1 MADKPERDEVTG
13 HETTGHV
20 WDDDLKELNKP
31 LPKWWVYVFYVT
43 IIWSIGYWILFP
55 AWPLIS
61 GYTEGLIG
69 YSQRETVRQE
79 IQEARAAQS
88 EFREAIK
95 TAELSEIR
103 SDPELLRFSMA
114 GGEAAFG
121 DNCAPCHG
129 RGAQGF
135 TGYPNLN
142 DDSWIWGGELGD
154 IQQTIRYGI
163 RADHPQTRVS
173 QMPRFG
179 IDGILN
185 DEQINDAAEYVRSL
199 GGLEHDGAAAARGEE
214 IYAQQCGFCHGAQGK
229 GMQQMGAPNLTD
241 AIWLYGS
248 SKDAIVTSIRTGRG
262 GMMPQFVGRL
272 DDVTIKQLAVYVHT
286 LGGGQ

>member
-1 MADKPERDEVTG
+1 MADKPERDDVTG

-43 IIWSIGYWILFP
+43 IIWSIGYWILYP
-55 AWPLIS
+55 SWPLIS
-61 GYTEGLIG
+61 SHTEGLLG
-69 YSQRETVRQE
+69 YSQRAEVRSE

-88 EFREAIK
+88 EFTEQIE

-103 SDPELLRFSMA
+103 EDPQLLRFAMA

-142 DDSWIWGGELGD
+142 DDSWIWGGKLGD
-154 IQQTIRYGI
+154 IHQSIRYGI
-163 RADHPQTRVS
+163 RSDHPQTRVS

-179 IDGILN
+179 LDGILD
-185 DEQINDAAEYVRSL
+185 DEQIDDAAEYVRSL
-199 GGLEHDGAAAARGEE
+199 GGLEHDEAAAERGAE
-214 IYAQQCGFCHGAQGK
+214 IYAQQCGFCHGANGE
-229 GMQQMGAPNLTD
+229 GMTQLGAPNLTD

-248 SKDAIVTSIRTGRG
+248 SKDDILTSIRTGRG
-262 GMMPQFVGRL
+262 GVMPQFVGRL

>member
-1 MADKPERDEVTG
+1 MADKPERDDVTG

-43 IIWSIGYWILFP
+43 IIWSIGYWILYP
-55 AWPLIS
+55 SWPLIS
-61 GYTEGLIG
+61 SHTEGLLG
-69 YSQRETVRQE
+69 YSQRAEVRSE
-79 IQEARAAQS
+79 IQEAQAAQS
-88 EFREAIK
+88 QFTEQIEA
-95 TAELSEIR
+95 AELTEIR
-103 SDPELLRFSMA
+103 SDPELLRFAMA

-129 RGAQGF
+129 RGAQGGI
-135 TGYPNLN
+135 GYPNLN
-142 DDSWIWGGELGD
+142 DDSWIWGGKLDD
-154 IQQTIRYGI
+154 IQHAIRYGI
-163 RADHPQTRVS
+163 RSDHPEARVS

-179 IDGILN
+179 LDGILD
-185 DEQINDAAEYVRSL
+185 DEQIDDAAEYVRSL
-199 GGLEHDGAAAARGEE
+199 GGLAHDEAAAERGAE
-214 IYAQQCGFCHGAQGK
+214 IYAQQCGFCHGANGE
-229 GMQQMGAPNLTD
+229 GMTQLGAPNLTD

-248 SKDAIVTSIRTGRG
+248 SKDDILTSIRTGRG
-262 GMMPQFVGRL
+262 GVMPQFVGRL

>member
-1 MADKPERDEVTG
+1 MADKPERDDVTG
-13 HETTGHV
+13 FNTTGHV

-43 IIWSIGYWILFP
+43 IIWSVGYWILYP
-55 AWPLIS
+55 SWPLIS
-61 GYTEGLIG
+61 SHTEGLLG
-69 YSQRETVRQE
+69 YSQRAEVRSE

-88 EFREAIK
+88 QFTEQIEAM
-95 TAELSEIR
+95 ELGEIR
-103 SDPELLRFSMA
+103 GDPELLRFAMA

-129 RGAQGF
+129 SGGQGF

-142 DDSWIWGGELGD
+142 DDAWIWGGTLDD
-154 IQQTIRYGI
+154 IHETIRYGI
-163 RADHPQTRVS
+163 RADHPQTRIS

-179 IDGILN
+179 LDGILN
-185 DEQINDAAEYVRSL
+185 DEQINDAAEYVRAL
-199 GGLEHDGAAAARGEE
+199 GGLDHDDAAAERGAE
-214 IYAQQCGFCHGAQGK
+214 IYAQQCGFCHGQNGE
-229 GMQQMGAPNLTD
+229 GMTDLGAPNLTD

-248 SKDAIVTSIRTGRG
+248 SKDAIVTSIQTGRG

-272 DDVTIKQLAVYVHT
+272 DDATIKKLAVYVHT
-286 LGGGQ
+286 WGGGQ

>member
-1 MADKPERDEVTG
+1 MADKPERDDVTG

-43 IIWSIGYWILFP
+43 IIWSIGYWILYP
-55 AWPLIS
+55 SWPLIS
-61 GYTEGLIG
+61 SHTEGLLG
-69 YSQRETVRQE
+69 YSQRAEVRSE
-79 IQEARAAQS
+79 IQEAQAAQS
-88 EFREAIK
+88 QFTEQIEA
-95 TAELSEIR
+95 AELTEIR
-103 SDPELLRFSMA
+103 SDPELLRFAMA

-129 RGAQGF
+129 RGAQGGI
-135 TGYPNLN
+135 GYPNLN
-142 DDSWIWGGELGD
+142 DDSWIWGGKLDD
-154 IQQTIRYGI
+154 IQHAIRYGI
-163 RADHPQTRVS
+163 RSDHPEARVS

-179 IDGILN
+179 LDGIL
-185 DEQINDAAEYVRSL
+185 DDAQIDDAAEYVRSL
-199 GGLEHDGAAAARGEE
+199 GDLAHDEAAAERGAE
-214 IYAQQCGFCHGAQGK
+214 IYAQQCGFCHGANGE
-229 GMQQMGAPNLTD
+229 GMTQLGAPNLTD

-248 SKDAIVTSIRTGRG
+248 SKDDILTSIRTGRG
-262 GMMPQFVGRL
+262 GVMPQFVGRL

>member
-1 MADKPERDEVTG
+1 MADKPERDDVTG
-13 HETTGHV
+13 FDTTGHV

-43 IIWSIGYWILFP
+43 IVWSIGYWILYP
-55 AWPLIS
+55 SWPLIS
-61 GYTEGLIG
+61 SHTEGLLG
-69 YSQRETVRQE
+69 YSQRAEVRSE

-88 EFREAIK
+88 QFTEQIEAMD
-95 TAELSEIR
+95 LGEIR
-103 SDPELLRFSMA
+103 GDPELLRFAMA

-129 RGAQGF
+129 SGGQGF

-142 DDSWIWGGELGD
+142 DDAWIWGGTLDD
-154 IQQTIRYGI
+154 IHETIRYGI
-163 RADHPQTRVS
+163 RADHPQTRIS

-179 IDGILN
+179 LDGILN
-185 DEQINDAAEYVRSL
+185 DEQINDAAEYVRAL
-199 GGLEHDGAAAARGEE
+199 GGLDHDNAAAERGAE
-214 IYAQQCGFCHGAQGK
+214 IYAQQCGFCHGQNGE
-229 GMQQMGAPNLTD
+229 GMTDLGAPNLTD

-248 SKDAIVTSIRTGRG
+248 SKDAIVTSIQTGRG

-272 DDVTIKQLAVYVHT
+272 DDATIKKLAVYVHT
-286 LGGGQ
+286 WGGGQ

>member
-179 IDGILN
+179 IDGILD

>member
-179 IDGILN
+179 IDGILD

-199 GGLEHDGAAAARGEE
+199 GGLEHDDAAAARGEE

>member
-1 MADKPERDEVTG
+1 MADKPERDDVTG
-13 HETTGHV
+13 FDTTGHV

-43 IIWSIGYWILFP
+43 IIWSIGYWILYP

-61 GYTEGLIG
+61 SHTEGLLG
-69 YSQRETVRQE
+69 YSQRAEVRSE

-88 EFREAIK
+88 KFTEQIE
-95 TAELSEIR
+95 TAELSEVR
-103 SDPELLRFSMA
+103 SDPELLRFAMA

-129 RGAQGF
+129 SGGQGF

-142 DDSWIWGGELGD
+142 DDSWIWGGTLED

-163 RADHPQTRVS
+163 RADHPDTRAS

-185 DEQINDAAEYVRSL
+185 DEQIDDAAAYVRSL
-199 GGLEHDGAAAARGEE
+199 GGLEHDEAAAERGGE
-214 IYAQQCGFCHGAQGK
+214 IYAQQCAFCHGENGK
-229 GMQQMGAPNLTD
+229 GMQDLGAPNLTD

-262 GMMPQFVGRL
+262 GMMPNFVGRL

>member
-1 MADKPERDEVTG
+1 MADKPERDDVTG
-13 HETTGHV
+13 FNTTGHV

-43 IIWSIGYWILFP
+43 IIWSVGYWILYP

-61 GYTEGLIG
+61 SHTEGLLG
-69 YSQRETVRQE
+69 YSQRAEVRSE

-88 EFREAIK
+88 QFTEQIEAM
-95 TAELSEIR
+95 ELGEIR
-103 SDPELLRFSMA
+103 GDPELLRFAMA

-129 RGAQGF
+129 SGGQGF

-142 DDSWIWGGELGD
+142 DDAWIWGGTLDD
-154 IQQTIRYGI
+154 IHETIRYGI
-163 RADHPQTRVS
+163 RADHPQTRIS

-179 IDGILN
+179 LDGILN
-185 DEQINDAAEYVRSL
+185 DEQINDAAEYVRAL
-199 GGLEHDGAAAARGEE
+199 GGLDHDDAAAERGAE
-214 IYAQQCGFCHGAQGK
+214 IYAQQCGFCHGQNGE
-229 GMQQMGAPNLTD
+229 GMTDLGAPNLTD

-248 SKDAIVTSIRTGRG
+248 SKDAIVTSIQTGRG

-272 DDVTIKQLAVYVHT
+272 DDATIKKLAVYVHT
-286 LGGGQ
+286 WGGGQ

>member
-13 HETTGHV
+13 FDTTGHV

-43 IIWSIGYWILFP
+43 IIWSIGYWILYP

-61 GYTEGLIG
+61 SHTEGLLG
-69 YSQRETVRQE
+69 YSQRAEVRSE
-79 IQEARAAQS
+79 IQEARAAQGKFT
-88 EFREAIK
+88 EQIE
-95 TAELSEIR
+95 TAGLSAVR
-103 SDPELLRFSMA
+103 SDPELLRFAMA

-129 RGAQGF
+129 SGGQGF

-142 DDSWIWGGELGD
+142 DDSWIWGGTLED
-154 IQQTIRYGI
+154 IQRTIRYGI
-163 RADHPQTRVS
+163 RADHPDTRVS

-185 DEQINDAAEYVRSL
+185 EEQINDAAAYVRSL
-199 GGLEHDGAAAARGEE
+199 GGLEHDEAAAERGGE
-214 IYAQQCGFCHGAQGK
+214 IYAQQCAFCHGENGE
-229 GMQQMGAPNLTD
+229 GMTQLGAPNLTD

-248 SKDAIVTSIRTGRG
+248 TKDAIVTSIRTGRG
-262 GMMPQFVGRL
+262 GMMPNFVGRL

>member
-199 GGLEHDGAAAARGEE
+199 GGLEHDDAAAARGEE

>member
-1 MADKPERDEVTG
+1 MADKPERDDVTG
-13 HETTGHV
+13 FNTTGHV

-43 IIWSIGYWILFP
+43 IIWSVGYWILYP

-61 GYTEGLIG
+61 SHTEGLLG
-69 YSQRETVRQE
+69 YSQRAEVRSE

-88 EFREAIK
+88 QFTEQIEAM
-95 TAELSEIR
+95 ELGEIR
-103 SDPELLRFSMA
+103 GDPELLRFAMA

-129 RGAQGF
+129 SGGQGF

-142 DDSWIWGGELGD
+142 DDAWIWGGTLDD
-154 IQQTIRYGI
+154 IHETIRYGI
-163 RADHPQTRVS
+163 RADHPQTRIS

-179 IDGILN
+179 LDGILN
-185 DEQINDAAEYVRSL
+185 DEQINDAAEYVRAL
-199 GGLEHDGAAAARGEE
+199 GGLDHDYAAAERGAE
-214 IYAQQCGFCHGAQGK
+214 IYAQQCGFCHGQNGE
-229 GMQQMGAPNLTD
+229 GMTDLGAPNLTD

-248 SKDAIVTSIRTGRG
+248 SKDAIVTSIQTGRG

-272 DDVTIKQLAVYVHT
+272 DDATIKKLAVYVHT
-286 LGGGQ
+286 WGGGQ

>member
-1 MADKPERDEVTG
+1 MADKPERDDVTG
-13 HETTGHV
+13 FDTTGHV

-43 IIWSIGYWILFP
+43 IVWSVGYWVLYP

-61 GYTEGLIG
+61 SHTEGLLG
-69 YSQRETVRQE
+69 YSQRAELRGE

-88 EFREAIK
+88 RFTEQIEAM
-95 TAELSEIR
+95 ELGEIR
-103 SDPELLRFSMA
+103 ADSELLRFAMA

-129 RGAQGF
+129 SGGQGF

-142 DDSWIWGGELGD
+142 DDAWIWGGTLED
-154 IQQTIRYGI
+154 IHETIRYGI
-163 RADHPQTRVS
+163 RADHPETRVS

-179 IDGILN
+179 LDGILN
-185 DEQINDAAEYVRSL
+185 EEQIDDAAEYVRAL
-199 GGLEHDGAAAARGEE
+199 GGLDHDDAAAERGAE
-214 IYAQQCGFCHGAQGK
+214 IYAQQCGFCHGQNGE
-229 GMQQMGAPNLTD
+229 GMTDLGAPNLTD

-248 SKDAIVTSIRTGRG
+248 SKDAIVTSIQTGRG
-262 GMMPQFVGRL
+262 GVMPQFVGRL
-272 DDVTIKQLAVYVHT
+272 DDATIKKLAVYVHT
-286 LGGGQ
+286 WGGGQ

>member
-1 MADKPERDEVTG
+1 MADKPERDDVTG
-13 HETTGHV
+13 FNTTGHV

-43 IIWSIGYWILFP
+43 IIWSVGYWILYP

-61 GYTEGLIG
+61 SHTEGLLG
-69 YSQRETVRQE
+69 YSQRAEVRSE

-88 EFREAIK
+88 QFTEQIEAM
-95 TAELSEIR
+95 ELGEIR
-103 SDPELLRFSMA
+103 GDPELLRFAMA

-129 RGAQGF
+129 SGGQGF

-142 DDSWIWGGELGD
+142 DDAWIWGGTLDD
-154 IQQTIRYGI
+154 IHETIRYGI
-163 RADHPQTRVS
+163 RADHPQTRIS

-179 IDGILN
+179 LDGILN
-185 DEQINDAAEYVRSL
+185 DEQINDAAEYVRAL
-199 GGLEHDGAAAARGEE
+199 GGLDHDDAAADRGAE
-214 IYAQQCGFCHGAQGK
+214 IYAQQCGFCHGQNGE
-229 GMQQMGAPNLTD
+229 GMTDLGAPNLTD

-248 SKDAIVTSIRTGRG
+248 SKDAIVTSIQTGRG

-272 DDVTIKQLAVYVHT
+272 DDATIKKLAVYVHT
-286 LGGGQ
+286 WGGGQ

>member
-1 MADKPERDEVTG
+1 MADKPELDDVTG
-13 HETTGHV
+13 IETTGHV

-43 IIWSIGYWILFP
+43 IIWSIGYWILYP
-55 AWPLIS
+55 SWPLIS
-61 GYTEGLIG
+61 SHTEGLLG
-69 YSQRETVRQE
+69 YSQRATVRSE

-88 EFREAIK
+88 AFTVQIE

-103 SDPELLRFSMA
+103 SEPELLRFAMA

-129 RGAQGF
+129 SGGQGF

-142 DDSWIWGGELGD
+142 DDSWIWGGTLED
-154 IQQTIRYGI
+154 IHQTIRYGI
-163 RADHPQTRVS
+163 RSDHIDTRIS

-179 IDGILN
+179 LDGILS
-185 DEQINDAAEYVRSL
+185 DVEINAAAEYVRAL
-199 GGLEHDGAAAARGEE
+199 GGLEHDQQAAERGAE
-214 IYAQQCGFCHGAQGK
+214 IYAQQCSFCHGDNGK
-229 GMQQMGAPNLTD
+229 GMQELGAPNLTD
-241 AIWLYGS
+241 AIWLYGG

-272 DDVTIKQLAVYVHT
+272 DDATIKKLAVYVHT

>member
-1 MADKPERDEVTG
+1 MADKPERDDVTG
-13 HETTGHV
+13 IETTGHV

-61 GYTEGLIG
+61 SHTEGLLG
-69 YSQRETVRQE
+69 YSQRAEVRSE

-88 EFREAIK
+88 QFTEQIEA
-95 TAELSEIR
+95 AELTEIR
-103 SDPELLRFSMA
+103 GNPELLRFAMA

-129 RGAQGF
+129 SGGQGF
-135 TGYPNLN
+135 KGYPNLN
-142 DDSWIWGGELGD
+142 DDSWIWGGELED
-154 IQQTIRYGI
+154 IHQTIRYGI
-163 RADHPQTRVS
+163 RSDHPDARVS

-199 GGLEHDGAAAARGEE
+199 GGLEHDEAAAERGAE
-214 IYAQQCGFCHGAQGK
+214 IFAQQCAFCHGENGK
-229 GMQQMGAPNLTD
+229 GMQDLGAPNLTD

-248 SKDAIVTSIRTGRG
+248 SKDDIVTSIQTGRG
-262 GMMPQFVGRL
+262 GVMPNFVGRL
-272 DDVTIKQLAVYVHT
+272 DDVTIKQLAVYVHA

>member
-1 MADKPERDEVTG
+1 MADKPERDDVTG
-13 HETTGHV
+13 FNTTGHV

-43 IIWSIGYWILFP
+43 IIWSVGYWILYP
-55 AWPLIS
+55 SWPLIS
-61 GYTEGLIG
+61 SHTEGLLG
-69 YSQRETVRQE
+69 YSQRAEVRSE

-88 EFREAIK
+88 QFTEQIEAMD
-95 TAELSEIR
+95 LGEIR
-103 SDPELLRFSMA
+103 GDPELLRFAMA

-129 RGAQGF
+129 SGGQGF

-142 DDSWIWGGELGD
+142 DDAWIWGGTLED
-154 IQQTIRYGI
+154 IHETIRYGI
-163 RADHPQTRVS
+163 RADHPQTRIS

-179 IDGILN
+179 LDGILN
-185 DEQINDAAEYVRSL
+185 DEQINDAAEYVRAL
-199 GGLEHDGAAAARGEE
+199 GGLDHDDAAAERGAE
-214 IYAQQCGFCHGAQGK
+214 IYAQQCGFCHGPNGE
-229 GMQQMGAPNLTD
+229 GMTNLGAPNLTD

-248 SKDAIVTSIRTGRG
+248 SKDAIVTSIQTGRG

-272 DDVTIKQLAVYVHT
+272 DDATIKKLAVYVHT
-286 LGGGQ
+286 WGGGQ